1 MKFFKTVIIA
11 AAAIG
16 IGIFLGTVPVLDGMT
31 TADLLEEWLTSSS
44 RKGIRKPQR
53 IALKSG
59 PEKGTSNS
67 TPPPARR
74 HGSESPAAR
83 PAPTPQQAVSSA
95 PEVPR
100 EQQAPITAEAA
111 NSPEQTSA
119 SDKAALDAL
128 INKKSGK

>member
-16 IGIFLGTVPVLDGMT
+16 IGIFLGTVPVLEGMT

-53 IALKSG
+53 IALKNG
-59 PEKGTSNS
+59 AEKGTHNS
-67 TPPPARR
+67 TTPPVRR
-74 HGSESPAAR
+74 PGPESPAAR
-83 PAPTPQQAVSSA
+83 PAPTPQAVSSA